1 MAKNKLKKFAEFAS
15 LQNTVEPNRD
25 VLLAGDLD
33 LKGKWHSEFFKND
46 APIVL
51 ELGCGKGEYSV
62 GMAEKFPEKN
72 FIGVDIKG
80 SRMWTGARAATE
92 RGMTNVGF
100 LRTQIELIES
110 CFAQGEISEIWI
122 TFPDP
127 QIKYKRGH
135 KRLTSS
141 RMLDRYRNILS
152 KDGKIHL
159 KTDSAFLH
167 GYTLGLIHGEG
178 HKIIDATHDLYTTR
192 AGNELLSIRTHYETI
207 FLEQGYPITYICF
220 QLKEV

>member
-15 LQNTVEPNRD
+15 LKNTVEPERET
-25 VLLAGDLD
+25 LLEGKFD
-33 LKGKWHSEFFKND
+33 LKGKWHQEFFKND
-46 APIVL
+46 KPIVL

-62 GMAEKFPEKN
+62 GMAERFPEKN

-80 SRMWTGARAATE
+80 SRMWTGAKTATDN
-92 RGMTNVGF
+92 GMDNVGF

-110 CFAQGEISEIWI
+110 CFEQEEISEIWI

-141 RMLDRYRNILS
+141 LMLDRYRNILR

-178 HKIIDATHDLYTTR
+178 HKILDATHDLYTTR
-192 AGNELLSIRTHYETI
+192 VGNELLSIRTHYETL
-207 FLEQGYPITYICF
+207 FLNQGYPITYICF
-220 QLKEV
+220 QLKEI

>member
-15 LQNTVEPNRD
+15 LKNTVEPERET
-25 VLLAGDLD
+25 LLESKFD
-33 LKGKWHSEFFKND
+33 LKGKWHQEFFKND
-46 APIVL
+46 KPIVL

-62 GMAEKFPEKN
+62 GMAERFPEKN

-80 SRMWTGARAATE
+80 SRMWTGAKTATE
-92 RGMTNVGF
+92 RGMANVGF

-178 HKIIDATHDLYTTR
+178 HKILDATHDLYTTR
-192 AGNELLSIRTHYETI
+192 VGNDLLSIRTHYETI
-207 FLEQGYPITYICF
+207 FLKQGYPITYICF
-220 QLKEV
+220 QLKEI

>member
-15 LQNTVEPNRD
+15 LRNTVEPTRD
-25 VLLAGDLD
+25 ILTSGAFE
-33 LKGKWHSEFFKND
+33 LKGNWNKDFFKND
-46 APIVL
+46 KPIVL

-62 GMAEKFPEKN
+62 GMAERFPDKN

-80 SRMWTGARAATE
+80 SRMWTGAKAAVDKD
-92 RGMTNVGF
+92 MDNVGF

-110 CFAQGEISEIWI
+110 CFDENEVSEIWV

-135 KRLTSS
+135 KRLTGT
-141 RMLDRYRNILS
+141 RMLNRYRNILK
-152 KDGKIHL
+152 KDGLIHL

-178 HKIIDATHDLYTTR
+178 HKIIDSTHDLYTTR
-192 AGNELLSIRTHYETI
+192 QGDDLLSIRTHYESI
-207 FLEQGYPITYICF
+207 YLKQGYPITYICF
-220 QLKEV
+220 QLKEE

>member
-15 LQNTVEPNRD
+15 LVNTVEPDRD
-25 VLLAGDLD
+25 TLLSEGFE
-33 LKGKWHSEFFKND
+33 LKGKWHKEFFKNE

-62 GMAEKFPEKN
+62 GMAERFPEKN

-80 SRMWTGARAATE
+80 SRMWTGAKTATDK
-92 RGMTNVGF
+92 GMKNVGF

-110 CFAQGEISEIWI
+110 CFAQGEVSEIWI

-135 KRLTSS
+135 KRLTSQL
-141 RMLDRYRNILS
+141 MLDRYRNILS

-167 GYTLGLIHGEG
+167 GYTLGIIHGEG

-192 AGNELLSIRTHYETI
+192 VGNDLLSIRTHYESI
-207 FLEQGYPITYICF
+207 FLKQGYPITYICF
-220 QLKEV
+220 QLKEI

>member
-15 LQNTVEPNRD
+15 LKNTVEPERD
-25 VLLAGDLD
+25 VLLNGDLD
-33 LKGKWHSEFFKND
+33 LKGKWHKEFFKNEQ
-46 APIVL
+46 PIVL

-62 GMAEKFPEKN
+62 GMAERFPEKN

-80 SRMWTGARAATE
+80 SRMWTGAKTATE
-92 RGMTNVGF
+92 NAMTNVGF

-110 CFAQGEISEIWI
+110 CFAQGEVSEIWI

-192 AGNELLSIRTHYETI
+192 VGNDLLSIRTHYETI
-207 FLEQGYPITYICF
+207 FLKQGYPITYICF
-220 QLKEV
+220 QLKEI